1 MNQLQEYERAVL
13 ALLGAIEA
21 NKVLQS
27 KSSSKCIRDAAL
39 HLEKLGS
46 SLRKELIL
54 MDKALVAV
62 NQDEL

>member
-27 KSSSKCIRDAAL
+27 KASSKCIRDASL
-39 HLEKLGS
+39 HIEKLGS

-54 MDKALVAV
+54 MDKALVV
-62 NQDEL
+62 KQDEQ